1 MRVAV
6 IGAGVVGL
14 ACAAT
19 LAQRG
24 HHVRWIDPD
33 PPGQG
38 CSGGN
43 AGLFSL
49 SSFVPLA
56 LPGAW
61 AKAPGWLT
69 DPQGPLTIRPAY
81 LPRALP
87 WLWQL
92 HRSSRIDRVVASANA
107 MHALLAP
114 TWDAW
119 LPLAQW
125 VGASGLIRRDGW
137 AAAYRSKAALVGDA
151 LGWRLRT
158 ERGIRIDTLTGHS
171 VREFDPNLSPAIT
184 HLLHLPDQGHCLDP
198 LALCQALARAVL
210 AQSQSAKGGSAQGG
224 LGGLG
229 AMGADAGAPV
239 PARALGFEV
248 REGRVAQVH
257 TERGSIDVDAVVLA
271 AGAFS
276 GPLAAQLGVR
286 VPLDTE
292 RGYHVTLK
300 SPSVMPRVPLLE
312 AEGKWFA
319 TPMTAGLRLAG
330 TVEFAGL
337 NAPPEWRRA
346 KALLD
351 QLPNLLPQLSHS
363 AVGDADRWMGRRPSL
378 PDSRPVIGRS
388 PRFANA
394 VLAFGHAHVGLTSS
408 AMTGR
413 LVAQLLTGER
423 PSIDLSPFAPD
434 RFGAAPGPWSRH

>member
-19 LAQRG
+19 LVQRG
-24 HHVRWIDPD
+24 HRVRWIDPD

-38 CSGGN
+38 CSAGN

-61 AKAPGWLT
+61 AKAPDWLT

-81 LPRALP
+81 LPRVLP
-87 WLWQL
+87 WLWRL
-92 HRSSRIDRVVASANA
+92 HRSSRLDRVVFSADA
-107 MHALLAP
+107 MHSLLAP
-114 TWDAW
+114 TWNAW

-125 VGASGLIRRDGW
+125 AGASALIRREGW
-137 AAAYRSKAALVGDA
+137 AAAYRSKAALDGDA

-158 ERGIRIDTLTGHS
+158 ERGIRIDALTGGA

-198 LALCQALARAVL
+198 LGLCQALARTVL
-210 AQSQSAKGGSAQGG
+210 AQDGQDG
-224 LGGLG
+224 LS
-229 AMGADAGAPV
+229 ADAVTPV
-239 PARALGFEV
+239 AARALGFEV
-248 REGRVAQVH
+248 RDGRVAQVY
-257 TERGSIDVDAVVLA
+257 TERGAVDVDAVVLA

-276 GPLAAQLGVR
+276 GPLAEQLGVR

-300 SPSVMPRVPLLE
+300 APTVMPRVPLLE

-337 NAPPEWRRA
+337 DASPDWRRA
-346 KALLD
+346 NTLLN
-351 QLPNLLPQLSHS
+351 QLPYLLPQLSHR
-363 AVGDADRWMGRRPSL
+363 AVGDGDRWMGRRPSL

-394 VLAFGHAHVGLTSS
+394 ILAFGHAHVGLTSA

-434 RFGAAPGPWSRH
+434 RFGVARGPW

>member
-19 LAQRG
+19 LTQRG
-24 HHVRWIDPD
+24 HQVRWIDPD

-92 HRSSRIDRVVASANA
+92 HRSSRLDRVVASADA
-107 MHALLAP
+107 MHTLLAP

-125 VGASGLIRRDGW
+125 AGASALIRRDGW
-137 AAAYRSKAALVGDA
+137 AAAYRSKMALDGDA

-158 ERGIRIDTLTGHS
+158 ERGIRIDTLTGGS

-198 LALCQALARAVL
+198 LGLCQALARAVL
-210 AQSQSAKGGSAQGG
+210 AH
-224 LGGLG
+224 
-229 AMGADAGAPV
+229 GADAPV
-239 PARALGFEV
+239 PGRALSFEV
-248 REGRVAQVH
+248 RDGRIAQVH
-257 TERGSIDVDAVVLA
+257 TERGAIDVDAVVVA

-276 GPLAAQLGVR
+276 GALAEQLGAR

-292 RGYHVTLK
+292 RGYHITLK

-337 NAPPEWRRA
+337 DAAPNWLRANA
-346 KALLD
+346 LVD
-351 QLPNLLPQLSHS
+351 QLPKLLPHLNHR
-363 AVGDADRWMGRRPSL
+363 AIGDADRWMGRRPSL

-388 PRFANA
+388 PRFVNA
-394 VLAFGHAHVGLTSS
+394 VLAFGHAHVGLTSA

-434 RFGAAPGPWSRH
+434 RFGAARGSWLR

>member
-6 IGAGVVGL
+6 IGSGVVGL

-19 LAQRG
+19 LTQRG
-24 HHVRWIDPD
+24 HRVRWIDPD
-33 PPGQG
+33 PPGRG

-81 LPRALP
+81 LSRVLP

-92 HRSSRIDRVVASANA
+92 HRSSRLDRVVASADA
-107 MHALLAP
+107 MHTLLAP

-125 VGASGLIRRDGW
+125 AGASALIRRDGW
-137 AAAYRSKAALVGDA
+137 AAAYRSKMALDGDA

-158 ERGIRIDTLTGHS
+158 ERGIRIDTLTGGS

-198 LALCQALARAVL
+198 LGLCQALARAVL
-210 AQSQSAKGGSAQGG
+210 AH
-224 LGGLG
+224 
-229 AMGADAGAPV
+229 GADAPV
-239 PARALGFEV
+239 PGRALSFEV
-248 REGRVAQVH
+248 RDGRIAQVH
-257 TERGSIDVDAVVLA
+257 TERGAIDVDAVVVA

-276 GPLAAQLGVR
+276 GALAAQLGAR

-292 RGYHVTLK
+292 RGYHITLK

-337 NAPPEWRRA
+337 DAAPNWLRANA
-346 KALLD
+346 LVD
-351 QLPNLLPQLSHS
+351 QLPKLLPQLNHR
-363 AVGDADRWMGRRPSL
+363 AIGDADRWMGRRPSL

-388 PRFANA
+388 PRFVNA
-394 VLAFGHAHVGLTSS
+394 VLAFGHAHVGLTSA

-434 RFGAAPGPWSRH
+434 RFGAARGSWLR

>member
-19 LAQRG
+19 LTQRG
-24 HHVRWIDPD
+24 HQVRWIDPD

-81 LPRALP
+81 LPRVLP

-92 HRSSRIDRVVASANA
+92 HRSSRLDRVVASADA
-107 MHALLAP
+107 MHTLLAP

-125 VGASGLIRRDGW
+125 AGASALIRRDGW
-137 AAAYRSKAALVGDA
+137 AAAYRSKMALDGDA

-158 ERGIRIDTLTGHS
+158 ERGIRIDTLTGGS

-198 LALCQALARAVL
+198 LGLCQALARAVL
-210 AQSQSAKGGSAQGG
+210 AH
-224 LGGLG
+224 
-229 AMGADAGAPV
+229 GADAPV
-239 PARALGFEV
+239 PGRALSFEV
-248 REGRVAQVH
+248 RDGRIAQVH
-257 TERGSIDVDAVVLA
+257 TERGAIDVDAVVVA

-312 AEGKWFA
+312 AAGKWFA

-337 NAPPEWRRA
+337 DAPPDWRRA
-346 KALLD
+346 EALLD

-363 AVGDADRWMGRRPSL
+363 AVGHADRWMGRRPSL

-394 VLAFGHAHVGLTSS
+394 VLAFGHAHVGLTSA

-434 RFGAAPGPWSRH
+434 RFGAAPGPSSRH

>member
-19 LAQRG
+19 LVQRG
-24 HHVRWIDPD
+24 HQVRWIDPD
-33 PPGQG
+33 PPGRG
-38 CSGGN
+38 CSAGN

-61 AKAPGWLT
+61 TKALGWLT

-81 LPRALP
+81 LRRALP

-92 HRSSRIDRVVASANA
+92 HRSSRLQRVAASADA
-107 MHALLAP
+107 MNALLAP

-125 VGASGLIRRDGW
+125 AGASSLIRRDGW
-137 AAAYRSKAALVGDA
+137 AAAYRSKAALDGDA
-151 LGWRLRT
+151 LGWQLRT
-158 ERGIRIDTLTGHS
+158 DRGVRMETLTGLS
-171 VREFDPNLSPAIT
+171 VREFDPNLSPEIT

-198 LALCQALARAVL
+198 LGLCQALARAVL
-210 AQSQSAKGGSAQGG
+210 AQSARAG
-224 LGGLG
+224 LGGKV
-229 AMGADAGAPV
+229 ADAGEPV
-239 PARALGFEV
+239 SARALGFEI
-248 REGRVAQVH
+248 RDGRVAQVH
-257 TERGSIDVDAVVLA
+257 TERGAVDVDAVVLA

-276 GPLAAQLGVR
+276 GPLAEQLGAR

-300 SPSVMPRVPLLE
+300 SPSVTPRVPLLE

-319 TPMTAGLRLAG
+319 TPMNAGLRLAG

-337 NAPPEWRRA
+337 DAPPDWRRA
-346 KALLD
+346 NALLD
-351 QLPNLLPQLSHS
+351 QLPHLLPQLSYLP
-363 AVGDADRWMGRRPSL
+363 VGDADRWMGRRPSL

-388 PRFANA
+388 PHFMNA
-394 VLAFGHAHVGLTSS
+394 VLAFGHAHVGLTSA

-413 LVAQLLTGER
+413 LVAQLLMGER

-434 RFGAAPGPWSRH
+434 RFGAARGPE

>member
-24 HHVRWIDPD
+24 HLVRWIDPD

-38 CSGGN
+38 CSAGN

-69 DPQGPLTIRPAY
+69 NPQGPLTIRPAY

-92 HRSSRIDRVVASANA
+92 HRSSRLERVVASADA

-125 VGASGLIRRDGW
+125 AGASALIRRDGW
-137 AAAYRSKAALVGDA
+137 AAAYRSKAALDGDA
-151 LGWRLRT
+151 LGWRLRR
-158 ERGIRIDTLTGHS
+158 ERGIRVDLLTGGA
-171 VREFDPNLSPAIT
+171 VREFDPNLSPLIT
-184 HLLHLPDQGHCLDP
+184 HLCHLPDQGHCLDP
-198 LALCQALARAVL
+198 LGLCQALARAII
-210 AQSQSAKGGSAQGG
+210 AQSARGG
-224 LGGLG
+224 LGGK
-229 AMGADAGAPV
+229 GADAGEPV
-239 PARALGFEV
+239 SARALGFEV
-248 REGRVAQVH
+248 RDGRVAQVH
-257 TERGSIDVDAVVLA
+257 TERGSVDVDAVVLA

-276 GPLAAQLGVR
+276 GPLALQLGAR

-300 SPSVMPRVPLLE
+300 SPTVLPRVPLLE

-319 TPMTAGLRLAG
+319 TPMNAGLRLAG

-337 NAPPEWRRA
+337 EADPNWRRA
-346 KALLD
+346 DALVD
-351 QLPNLLPQLSHS
+351 QLPNLLPQLSHP
-363 AVGDADRWMGRRPSL
+363 AIGDSDRWMGRRPSL

-394 VLAFGHAHVGLTSS
+394 VLAFGHAHVGLTSA

-413 LVAQLLTGER
+413 LVAQLLMGER

-434 RFGAAPGPWSRH
+434 RFGAAREPESRHYR

>member
-19 LAQRG
+19 LTQRG
-24 HHVRWIDPD
+24 HQVRWIDPD
-33 PPGQG
+33 PPGRG

-81 LPRALP
+81 LSRVLP

-92 HRSSRIDRVVASANA
+92 HRSSRLDRVVASADA
-107 MHALLAP
+107 MHTLLAP

-125 VGASGLIRRDGW
+125 AGASALIRRDGW
-137 AAAYRSKAALVGDA
+137 AAAYRSKMALDGDA

-158 ERGIRIDTLTGHS
+158 ERGIRIDTLTGGS

-198 LALCQALARAVL
+198 LGLCQALARAVL
-210 AQSQSAKGGSAQGG
+210 AH
-224 LGGLG
+224 
-229 AMGADAGAPV
+229 GADAPV
-239 PARALGFEV
+239 PGRALSFEV
-248 REGRVAQVH
+248 RDGRIAQVH
-257 TERGSIDVDAVVLA
+257 TERGAIDVDAVVVA

-276 GPLAAQLGVR
+276 GALAEQLGAR

-292 RGYHVTLK
+292 RGYHITLK

-337 NAPPEWRRA
+337 DAAPNWLRANA
-346 KALLD
+346 LVD
-351 QLPNLLPQLSHS
+351 QLPKLLPHLNHR
-363 AVGDADRWMGRRPSL
+363 AIGDADRWMGRRPSL

-388 PRFANA
+388 PRFVNA
-394 VLAFGHAHVGLTSS
+394 VLAFGHAHVGLTSA

-423 PSIDLSPFAPD
+423 QSIDLSPFAPD
-434 RFGAAPGPWSRH
+434 RFGAARGSWLR

>member
-24 HHVRWIDPD
+24 HRVRWIDPD

-92 HRSSRIDRVVASANA
+92 HRSSRLDRVVASADA
-107 MHALLAP
+107 MHTLLAP

-125 VGASGLIRRDGW
+125 AGASALIRRDGW
-137 AAAYRSKAALVGDA
+137 AAAYRSKVALDGDA

-158 ERGIRIDTLTGHS
+158 ERGIRIDTLTGGS
-171 VREFDPNLSPAIT
+171 VREFDPNLSQAIT

-210 AQSQSAKGGSAQGG
+210 AHGS
-224 LGGLG
+224 
-229 AMGADAGAPV
+229 DAPV
-239 PARALGFEV
+239 PARALGFEI
-248 REGRVAQVH
+248 RDGRVAQVH
-257 TERGSIDVDAVVLA
+257 TERGAIDVDAVVVA

-276 GPLAAQLGVR
+276 GPLAEQLGVR

-300 SPSVMPRVPLLE
+300 SPSVTPRVPLLE
-312 AEGKWFA
+312 AAGKWFA
-319 TPMTAGLRLAG
+319 TPMTAGFRLAG

-337 NAPPEWRRA
+337 DAAPNWLRANA
-346 KALLD
+346 LVD
-351 QLPNLLPQLSHS
+351 QLPKLLPQLSHS
-363 AVGDADRWMGRRPSL
+363 AVGQADRWMGRRPSL

-388 PRFANA
+388 PRFVNA
-394 VLAFGHAHVGLTSS
+394 VLAFGHAHVGLTSA

-423 PSIDLSPFAPD
+423 SSIDLSPFAPD
-434 RFGAAPGPWSRH
+434 RFGAARGSWLR

>member
-24 HHVRWIDPD
+24 HQVRLIDPD
-33 PPGQG
+33 PPGRG
-38 CSGGN
+38 CSAGN

-61 AKAPGWLT
+61 AKAPGWLANS
-69 DPQGPLTIRPAY
+69 QGPLTIRPAY

-92 HRSSRIDRVVASANA
+92 HRSSRLDRVVASVDA

-125 VGASGLIRRDGW
+125 AGASALIRRDGW
-137 AAAYRSKAALVGDA
+137 AAAYRSKAALDGDA
-151 LGWRLRT
+151 LGWRLRA
-158 ERGIRIDTLTGHS
+158 ERGVQVDTLTGGS
-171 VREFDPNLSPAIT
+171 VREFDSSLSPAIT

-198 LALCQALARAVL
+198 LALCQALAHAVL
-210 AQSQSAKGGSAQGG
+210 AQSQDVDGG
-224 LGGLG
+224 L
-229 AMGADAGAPV
+229 V
-239 PARALGFEV
+239 PARALGFEI

-257 TERGSIDVDAVVLA
+257 TERGAIDVDAVVVA

-276 GPLAAQLGVR
+276 GPLAEQLGAR

-330 TVEFAGL
+330 TVELAGL
-337 NAPPEWRRA
+337 NAAPDWRRA
-346 KALLD
+346 DALVT
-351 QLPNLLPQLSHS
+351 QVPSLLPQLSHR
-363 AVGDADRWMGRRPSL
+363 AIRDGDRWMGRRPSL

-388 PRFANA
+388 PRFVNA
-394 VLAFGHAHVGLTSS
+394 VLAFGHAHVGLTSA

-423 PSIDLSPFAPD
+423 PSIDLNPFAPD
-434 RFGAAPGPWSRH
+434 RFGVARGSWWRH

>member
-24 HHVRWIDPD
+24 HRVRWIDPD
-33 PPGQG
+33 LPGRG

-61 AKAPGWLT
+61 AKETGWLT

-81 LPRALP
+81 LPRVLP

-92 HRSSRIDRVVASANA
+92 HRSSRLERVVASADA
-107 MHALLAP
+107 MHTLLAP

-125 VGASGLIRRDGW
+125 AGASALIRRDGW
-137 AAAYRSKAALVGDA
+137 AAAYRSKVAFDGDA

-158 ERGIRIDTLTGHS
+158 ERGIRIDTLTGGS

-198 LALCQALARAVL
+198 LGLCQALARAVL
-210 AQSQSAKGGSAQGG
+210 AHG
-224 LGGLG
+224 
-229 AMGADAGAPV
+229 AGAPV
-239 PARALGFEV
+239 PGRALGFEA
-248 REGRVAQVH
+248 RDGRVAQVH
-257 TERGSIDVDAVVLA
+257 TERGAIDVDAVVLA

-276 GPLAAQLGVR
+276 GPLANQLGVR

-337 NAPPEWRRA
+337 DAAPNWLRANA
-346 KALLD
+346 LVD
-351 QLPNLLPQLSHS
+351 QLPKLLPQLSHR
-363 AVGDADRWMGRRPSL
+363 AIGDADRWMGRRPSL
-378 PDSRPVIGRS
+378 PDSRPLIGRS
-388 PRFANA
+388 PRFVNA
-394 VLAFGHAHVGLTSS
+394 VLAFGHAHVGLTSA

-434 RFGAAPGPWSRH
+434 RFGAARGSWSRH

>member
-61 AKAPGWLT
+61 VQAPGWLT
-69 DPQGPLTIRPAY
+69 DPKGPLTIRPAY

-92 HRSSRIDRVVASANA
+92 HRSSRLDRVIASADA
-107 MHALLAP
+107 MHTLLAP

-125 VGASGLIRRDGW
+125 AGAASLIRRDGW
-137 AAAYRSKAALVGDA
+137 AAAYRSGAALDGDA

-158 ERGIRIDTLTGHS
+158 ERGIRINTLTGS
-171 VREFDPNLSPAIT
+171 AVREFDPNLSPLIT

-210 AQSQSAKGGSAQGG
+210 GQSGH
-224 LGGLG
+224 G
-229 AMGADAGAPV
+229 APLSDASAPV

-248 REGRVAQVH
+248 RDGRVAQVQ
-257 TERGSIDVDAVVLA
+257 TERGAIDVDAVVLA

-276 GPLAAQLGVR
+276 GPLAEQLGAR

-337 NAPPEWRRA
+337 NAAPNWRRA
-346 KALLD
+346 DALVTRV
-351 QLPNLLPQLSHS
+351 PNLLPQLSHR
-363 AVGDADRWMGRRPSL
+363 AIADADRWMGRRPSL

-388 PRFANA
+388 PRFSNA
-394 VLAFGHAHVGLTSS
+394 ILAFGHAHVGLTSA

-434 RFGAAPGPWSRH
+434 RFGAARGSWSRR

>member
-19 LAQRG
+19 LVQRG
-24 HHVRWIDPD
+24 HQVRWIDPD

-38 CSGGN
+38 CSAGN

-61 AKAPGWLT
+61 TQAPSWLIN
-69 DPQGPLTIRPAY
+69 PQGPLTVRRAY

-92 HRSSRIDRVVASANA
+92 HRSSRLDRVVASADA
-107 MHALLAP
+107 MHTLLRP

-125 VGASGLIRRDGW
+125 AGASALIRRDGW
-137 AAAYRSKAALVGDA
+137 AAAYRSKAALDGDA

-158 ERGIRIDTLTGHS
+158 ERGIRIETLTGGA
-171 VREFDPNLSPAIT
+171 VRDFDSNLSPSIT

-198 LALCQALARAVL
+198 FRLCQALAHAVL
-210 AQSQSAKGGSAQGG
+210 AQG
-224 LGGLG
+224 LGV
-229 AMGADAGAPV
+229 AGDPV
-239 PARALGFEV
+239 VARALGFEV
-248 REGRVAQVH
+248 RDGRVVQVH
-257 TERGSIDVDAVVLA
+257 TERGAIDVDAVVVA

-276 GPLAAQLGVR
+276 GPLAEQLGVR

-300 SPSVMPRVPLLE
+300 SPSVTPRVPLLE

-319 TPMTAGLRLAG
+319 TPMAAGLRLAG

-337 NAPPEWRRA
+337 DAAPNWRRA
-346 KALLD
+346 DALVA
-351 QLPNLLPQLSHS
+351 QLPNLLPTLSHE
-363 AVGDADRWMGRRPSL
+363 AAGDAERWMGRRPSL
-378 PDSRPVIGRS
+378 PDSRPVIGLS
-388 PRFANA
+388 PRFVNA
-394 VLAFGHAHVGLTSS
+394 VLAFGHAHVGLTSA

-413 LVAQLLTGER
+413 LVAELLRGER
-423 PSIDLSPFAPD
+423 ASIDLSPFAPD
-434 RFGAAPGPWSRH
+434 RFGAARGP

>member
-19 LAQRG
+19 LTQRG

-33 PPGQG
+33 PPGRG

-81 LPRALP
+81 LSRVLP

-92 HRSSRIDRVVASANA
+92 HRSSRLDRVVASADA
-107 MHALLAP
+107 MHTLLAP

-125 VGASGLIRRDGW
+125 AGASALIRRDGW
-137 AAAYRSKAALVGDA
+137 AAAYRSKMALDGDA

-158 ERGIRIDTLTGHS
+158 ERGIRIDTLTGGS

-198 LALCQALARAVL
+198 LGLCQALARAVL
-210 AQSQSAKGGSAQGG
+210 AH
-224 LGGLG
+224 
-229 AMGADAGAPV
+229 GADAPV
-239 PARALGFEV
+239 PGRALSFEV
-248 REGRVAQVH
+248 RDGRIAQVH
-257 TERGSIDVDAVVLA
+257 TERGAIDVDAVVVA

-276 GPLAAQLGVR
+276 GALAAQLGAR

-292 RGYHVTLK
+292 RGYHITLK

-337 NAPPEWRRA
+337 DAAPNWLRANA
-346 KALLD
+346 LVD
-351 QLPNLLPQLSHS
+351 QLPKLLPHLNHR
-363 AVGDADRWMGRRPSL
+363 AIGDADRWMGRRPSL

-388 PRFANA
+388 PRFVNA
-394 VLAFGHAHVGLTSS
+394 VLAFGHAHVGLTSA

-434 RFGAAPGPWSRH
+434 RFGAARGSWLR

>member
-19 LAQRG
+19 LIQRG
-24 HHVRWIDPD
+24 HQVRWIDPD

-38 CSGGN
+38 CSVGN

-61 AKAPGWLT
+61 AQAPSWLIN
-69 DPQGPLTIRPAY
+69 PQGPLTVRPAY

-92 HRSSRIDRVVASANA
+92 HRSSRLDRVVASADA
-107 MHALLAP
+107 MHTLLRP

-125 VGASGLIRRDGW
+125 AGASALIRRDGW
-137 AAAYRSKAALVGDA
+137 AAAYRSKAALDGDA

-158 ERGIRIDTLTGHS
+158 ERGIRIETLTGGA
-171 VREFDPNLSPAIT
+171 VREFDSNLSPSIT

-198 LALCQALARAVL
+198 FRLCQALAHAVL
-210 AQSQSAKGGSAQGG
+210 AQGV
-224 LGGLG
+224 G
-229 AMGADAGAPV
+229 AAGDPV
-239 PARALGFEV
+239 VARALGFEV
-248 REGRVAQVH
+248 RDGRVVQVH
-257 TERGSIDVDAVVLA
+257 TERGSIDVDAVVVA

-300 SPSVMPRVPLLE
+300 SPSVTPRVPLLE

-319 TPMTAGLRLAG
+319 TPMATGLRLAG

-337 NAPPEWRRA
+337 DAAPNWRRA
-346 KALLD
+346 DALVA
-351 QLPNLLPQLSHS
+351 QLPNLLPQLSHE
-363 AVGDADRWMGRRPSL
+363 AAGDAERWMGRRPSL
-378 PDSRPVIGRS
+378 PDSRPVIGLS
-388 PRFANA
+388 PRFVNA
-394 VLAFGHAHVGLTSS
+394 VLAFGHAHVGLTSA

-413 LVAQLLTGER
+413 LVAELLMGER

-434 RFGAAPGPWSRH
+434 RFGAARGP

>member
-19 LAQRG
+19 LTQRG
-24 HHVRWIDPD
+24 HQVRWIDPD

-81 LPRALP
+81 LPRVLP

-92 HRSSRIDRVVASANA
+92 HRSSRLDRVVASADA
-107 MHALLAP
+107 MHTLLAP

-125 VGASGLIRRDGW
+125 AGASALIRRDGW
-137 AAAYRSKAALVGDA
+137 AAAYRSKMALDGDA

-158 ERGIRIDTLTGHS
+158 ERGIRIDTLTGGS

-198 LALCQALARAVL
+198 LGLCQALARAVL
-210 AQSQSAKGGSAQGG
+210 AH
-224 LGGLG
+224 
-229 AMGADAGAPV
+229 GADAPV
-239 PARALGFEV
+239 PGRALSFEV
-248 REGRVAQVH
+248 RDGRIAQVH
-257 TERGSIDVDAVVLA
+257 TERGAIDVDAVVVA

-300 SPSVMPRVPLLE
+300 SPSMMPRVPLLE
-312 AEGKWFA
+312 AAGKWFA

-337 NAPPEWRRA
+337 DAPPDWRRA
-346 KALLD
+346 EALLD

-363 AVGDADRWMGRRPSL
+363 AVGHADRWMGRRPSL

-394 VLAFGHAHVGLTSS
+394 VLAFGHAHVGLTSA

-434 RFGAAPGPWSRH
+434 RFGAAPGPSSRH